1 MSINGAKIYFVIPIL
16 GGIPVTQTMLSSLLV
31 TLLLCIAGYRLGKHL
46 KKRPGPAQ
54 VLTEKAVS
62 TLYNLV
68 SDTMGPHNAPL
79 DALHW
84 NPVPLLPVWLPHW
97 HDRFSPIHHSG
108 PQYHTDLGP
117 DDQRPHLVPQH

>member
-68 SDTMGPHNAPL
+68 SDTMGPHNA
-79 DALHW
+79 HW
-84 NPVPLLPVWLPHW
+84 LSL
-97 HDRFSPIHHSG
+97 IHI
-108 PQYHTDLGP
+108 
-117 DDQRPHLVPQH
+117 